1 LHREDMGELTVINKA
16 TDQDAELPPIKG
28 NKA

>member
-1 LHREDMGELTVINKA
+1 MGELTVINEA
-16 TDQDAELPPIKG
+16 ADEDAELPPIKG